1 MTMPPGHE
9 ASDLIV
15 RDGIPESFLSCS
27 VEELGGLLGGPSL
40 FYLDGARKPPLF
52 VTILQHGNEP
62 TGFDAV
68 QRLLRRYRTGM
79 LPRAMWLFVSN
90 VAAAEQGMRVLPG
103 QRDHNRVWPGTEDS
117 NCREAQLMR
126 DVVAHVTREP
136 LFASIDLHNNTGCNP
151 HYACVNRLDA
161 PFLRLATLFA
171 RTVVFFQQPTGVQ
184 SMAMAAFC
192 PAVTLECGKAG
203 EEAALDHAT
212 DYLEACLHLH
222 HVPGKPVAPGDIHL
236 LRTQAIV
243 RVRPDVA
250 FGFDGDANNVRFR
263 SDLETFNFGCI
274 PEGAILATTD
284 GTGSLPVVA
293 TAGGTLDVTD
303 TLFTL
308 RGDKLVARQ
317 SLIPSMATQNV
328 DVIRQDCLFYVMEEM
343 QGVGAD
349 PAALP

>member
-1 MTMPPGHE
+1 MIKKLHDG
-9 ASDLIV
+9 ASGLIV
-15 RDGIPESFLSCS
+15 RDGVPDAFLTCT
-27 VEELGGLLGGPSL
+27 VTDLFGLLGAPSL
-40 FYLDGARKPPLF
+40 FYIGGVRQPPLF

-68 QRLLRRYRTGM
+68 QRLLCRYRGRP

-90 VAAAEQGMRVLPG
+90 MAAAEKGLRVLPG

-117 NCREAQLMR
+117 NCPEAQLMR

-161 PFLRLATLFA
+161 SFLRLATLFA

-222 HVPGKPVAPGDIHL
+222 HVPDTPVAPGDIHL

-243 RVRPDVA
+243 RVRPDVT
-250 FGFDGDANNVRFR
+250 FGFDSGSHSVRFR

-274 PEGAILATTD
+274 PAGAVLATIHGD
-284 GTGSLPVVA
+284 GPVPVVA

-303 TLFTL
+303 ALFA
-308 RGDKLVARQ
+308 RQGDKLVARQ
-317 SLIPSMATQNV
+317 SLIPSMATRNV

-343 QGVGAD
+343 QGQGAD